1 MVKQPIEPGV
11 KTGFFVSGVTMT
23 LAILFAVVLQKRWG
37 MAGVVLTQLNF
48 AVLSLLTAH
57 FFDWDFKVVFPC
69 KPPRLAQLLGVL
81 ILWLGSNLVVSAVT
95 QILVRLFPAGMA
107 FTAERLS
114 EVIGSV
120 SLPKAIVII
129 GVLPAVCE
137 EIFHRGLLLYSFRF
151 KRQWHLVVVLAVI
164 FGIFHVNVYRFLPT
178 AVLGAVLSYIMVKGR
193 NLVLPIFFHL
203 FNNVLGV
210 LLIFADPSY
219 STVGEIPSTSLSQAF
234 YWAALA
240 PLFLLLGARLLVS
253 KEERGELTN
262 RALWLTGLAML
273 VLYVTANILRFAQ

>member
-1 MVKQPIEPGV
+1 
-11 KTGFFVSGVTMT
+11 
-23 LAILFAVVLQKRWG
+23 
-37 MAGVVLTQLNF
+37 
-48 AVLSLLTAH
+48 
-57 FFDWDFKVVFPC
+57 
-69 KPPRLAQLLGVL
+69 
-81 ILWLGSNLVVSAVT
+81 
-95 QILVRLFPAGMA
+95 
-107 FTAERLS
+107 
-114 EVIGSV
+114 
-120 SLPKAIVII
+120 
-129 GVLPAVCE
+129 
-137 EIFHRGLLLYSFRF
+137 
-151 KRQWHLVVVLAVI
+151 
-164 FGIFHVNVYRFLPT
+164 
-178 AVLGAVLSYIMVKGR
+178 
-193 NLVLPIFFHL
+193 VLPIFFHL